1 MICGV
6 TTTLAQQQMQ
16 LSQVLGEPCLS
27 KAEEAEQ
34 SESGN
39 SHATMSPAVNST
51 KKRAV
56 NRNALAQKP
65 IPSVYTISRSVA
77 SQPNPFN
84 RVSLIPH

>member
-1 MICGV
+1 MMFWGV

-16 LSQVLGEPCLS
+16 LSQVLGGACLS
-27 KAEEAEQ
+27 RAWEAEQ

-51 KKRAV
+51 RKRAV

-65 IPSVYTISRSVA
+65 IP
-77 SQPNPFN
+77 
-84 RVSLIPH
+84 